1 MCLGTTAASD
11 TAHPN
16 SLRKCDAQTAPRP
29 AFLPFPQTQ
38 GAGVPLTLILI
49 TNNPVKLRCAIIFIF
64 HTPDQGSQQV
74 SRWRC
79 YGKPVA

>member
-1 MCLGTTAASD
+1 MLLCLGTTAASD

-16 SLRKCDAQTAPRP
+16 SLRKRDVQPP
-29 AFLPFPQTQ
+29 HPFLPFPQTQ
-38 GAGVPLTLILI
+38 EASVPLALILI
-49 TNNPVKLRCAIIFIF
+49 TNNPVKLRCTIIFIF

-74 SRWRC
+74 SRCRC